1 MNINVE
7 KDGTKKRYK
16 LINSWSDVTLEKWL
30 KLIEFE
36 GLTKTQESLETI
48 NLLSTMPKKII
59 RQLSVQDVA
68 MIMTTLNKYKINTNK
83 RLRKTFTL
91 DKIEYGFHPNL
102 EELTLGEWAD
112 IETFV
117 QQGIQDNMAN
127 IMAILFRPIKE
138 SKNDA
143 YIIEAYDGNISV
155 RAEKFKKMSAE
166 QVQKS
171 LVFFWTFLNELCKIS
186 LSYLKAHLNEVKK
199 TIPTKVLQKNGVT
212 LV

>member
-143 YIIEAYDGNISV
+143 YII
-155 RAEKFKKMSAE
+155 
-166 QVQKS
+166 
-171 LVFFWTFLNELCKIS
+171 
-186 LSYLKAHLNEVKK
+186 
-199 TIPTKVLQKNGVT
+199 
-212 LV
+212 

>member
-59 RQLSVQDVA
+59 RELSVQDVA

-91 DKIEYGFHPNL
+91 DQIKYGFHPNL

-127 IMAILFRPIKE
+127 IMAILFRPIKV

-171 LVFFWTFLNELCKIS
+171 LVFFWTFVNELCKIS
-186 LSYLKAHLNEVKK
+186 LSYLKGHLNEVKK
-199 TIPTKVLQKNGVT
+199 TIPTKVLQKNGAT

>member
-171 LVFFWTFLNELCKIS
+171 LVFFWTFVNELCKIS
-186 LSYLKAHLNEVKK
+186 LSYLKVHLNEVKK

>member
-1 MNINVE
+1 MKINVE
-7 KDGTKKRYK
+7 KDGTKKSYN
-16 LINSWSDVTLEKWL
+16 LINSWSDVTLDKWL

-68 MIMTTLNKYKINTNK
+68 MIMTALNKYKINTNK

-112 IETFV
+112 IETYV
-117 QQGIQDNMAN
+117 QQGVENNMAN
-127 IMAILFRPIKE
+127 IMAVLFRPIKE

-166 QVQKS
+166 QVQKA
-171 LVFFWTFLNELCKIS
+171 LVFFWTFVNELLKIS
-186 LSYLKAHLNEVKK
+186 LSYLKGHLNEVKK
-199 TIPTKVLQKNGVT
+199 TLATKVLPKSGAT

>member
-68 MIMTTLNKYKINTNK
+68 MIM
-83 RLRKTFTL
+83 
-91 DKIEYGFHPNL
+91 
-102 EELTLGEWAD
+102 
-112 IETFV
+112 
-117 QQGIQDNMAN
+117 
-127 IMAILFRPIKE
+127 
-138 SKNDA
+138 
-143 YIIEAYDGNISV
+143 
-155 RAEKFKKMSAE
+155 
-166 QVQKS
+166 
-171 LVFFWTFLNELCKIS
+171 
-186 LSYLKAHLNEVKK
+186 
-199 TIPTKVLQKNGVT
+199 PT
-212 LV
+212 